1 MADDEP
7 LPTGIQLSSLDET
20 YRERPHPWLDALRVR
35 DPAHRDAV
43 LGRQFLT
50 READIARILKDR
62 SLSVEVRNA
71 DPDSYLV
78 KIFMA
83 ESEERPRAPSILSM
97 DDPDHARLRG
107 LVTQAFNLR
116 SIEALRP
123 RIRETAETLLDA
135 LPADG
140 EFDLIEGFAAPLPQ
154 LVIAEML
161 GIDTADRPQFN
172 AWSRNLDQVFNP
184 VKTPEQRAV
193 LRENGEALSAYLAA
207 AVEARR
213 AERRGDLISAMIA
226 AEEDGDRMT
235 TAEIVTMCELL
246 LVAGNLT
253 TTDLIGN
260 AVATLLEHP
269 GELAKLRANPGLMG
283 QAVEEV
289 LRYDPPVTQTGRIA
303 TAPMEVSGTMVTKGT
318 SMTLS
323 ILAANHDPAVHDDPH
338 AFRIERKSHA
348 HHAFGG
354 GIHTCLGAP
363 LARAEAQEGL
373 AALLARYP
381 VLEFADRPRPRKAAP
396 AFSGFGALWLKG
408 RAA

>member
-20 YRERPHPWLDALRVR
+20 YRERPHPWLDALRAR
-35 DPAHRDAV
+35 DPAHHDAM

-62 SLSVEVRNA
+62 SLSVEIQNA

-78 KIFMA
+78 KIFVA
-83 ESEERPRAPSILSM
+83 ESQDRPRAPSILSM

-123 RIRETAETLLDA
+123 RIRATAEALLDA

-161 GIDTADRPQFN
+161 GIDTADRPQFS
-172 AWSRNLDQVFNP
+172 AWSRSLDQVFNP

-193 LRENGEALSAYLAA
+193 LRENGDALTAYLQR
-207 AVEARR
+207 AVETRR
-213 AERRGDLISAMIA
+213 GERRGDLISAMIA

-246 LVAGNLT
+246 LVAGNL
-253 TTDLIGN
+253 IGN

-269 GELAKLRANPGLMG
+269 AELAKLRADPGLMG
-283 QAVEEV
+283 KAVEEV

-303 TAPMEVSGTMVTKGT
+303 TAPMEVSGTLVTKGT

-323 ILAANHDPAVHDDPH
+323 ILAANHDPALHDDPH
-338 AFRIERKSHA
+338 SFRIERRSHA

-354 GIHTCLGAP
+354 GIHHCLGAP